1 MNNFELN
8 ERARKYS
15 GQMQGFAV
23 QYKSKMDALRVRL
36 THMSGDD
43 LDSKTG
49 GFKQGGESMKYTDFS
64 FAAGREGN
72 IRGKS
77 SLFISPYVGLG
88 YRAFEDSKD
97 RETDIKRTFNN
108 FYMFLGSDWKVKP
121 GYGWSIS
128 ANTEFDFMVFGRSK
142 NYGGDLSGSYS
153 PEYGYGYNLGL
164 KLEKDFG
171 PVILF
176 VEPYYRYWK
185 IGNSEKKSYSGWR
198 DGRFS
203 TWKEYNPGHDTNET
217 GVRVGLAF

>member
-1 MNNFELN
+1 M
-8 ERARKYS
+8 
-15 GQMQGFAV
+15 

-49 GFKQGGESMKYTDFS
+49 GFKQGGESMKYTDFF
-64 FAAGREGN
+64 FAGGGESG
-72 IRGKS
+72 GKS
-77 SLFISPYVGLG
+77 KVYVSHYAGLG
-88 YRAFEDSKD
+88 YRAFENSKD
-97 RETDIKRTFNN
+97 HDNDYKRTFNN
-108 FYMFLGSDWKVKP
+108 FYVLFGFDWKVKP
-121 GYGWSIS
+121 GYGWIVS
-128 ANTEFDFMVFGRSK
+128 ANTEFDYMLYGRSK
-142 NYGGDLSGSYS
+142 NYGGDLSGSYR

-185 IGNSEKKSYSGWR
+185 IGNSEKKTVTTCSGNIIW
-198 DGRFS
+198 GPY
-203 TWKEYNPGHDTNET
+203 TCNTYKKYNPGHDTNET